1 MPDGTRAQLEV
12 LPTDEAAGFAPTLLY
27 RDTPLHDRVQP
38 YREVLP
44 LEGAAPDLV
53 ILFGVGLG
61 YTAAGA
67 LHLCPKARVVAWEPV
82 PEMAAIARDV
92 LQREWN
98 LGASVVL
105 EEDLADFQARLIEAL
120 RRARSAAVVELSA
133 LAALE
138 PAHAASFRDAVRAAI
153 DATSLAQGAELDHA
167 QLQNIADVAP
177 HLAGARSFAGLA
189 GALGGVPGVAV
200 PTAPDAAALASIRAL
215 HASCCVV
222 ATAEAA
228 PALAAGGA
236 APDVIVVRRAG
247 PPDAAQ
253 WAAAAGAVLALCPES
268 HPDWW
273 TAPCAARLALLHTAT
288 PWLDPQDELGP
299 RATFA
304 WGDELPVILAA
315 LHLGLGPLYVS
326 ALSYGDDARWNLL
339 SAPVRRDMLLRRW
352 AHAASVELRELPPAG
367 APGTHHAAAPGRFTA
382 ALAAGGAPFRGPD
395 LAAATR
401 ALDTLA
407 RDLAHAATLAEP
419 ARSAYV
425 TRRAE
430 SDTFTRALTAP
441 ALAHDGDLFAALDG
455 ARTLLAAFGE
465 PPRPAPPAATNET
478 VRVFIGALPGEEVPA
493 RVLLAAIERHTHAR
507 LAVRFVGPEI
517 VDALGPRA
525 AALPRAYWPFLVPAL
540 CGHEGRALYVE
551 PSVLVQGDVLDAWNA
566 PLGPNVALVPSQGPV
581 SLAVIDAGRAPWD
594 APFLERLLAGQE
606 SPSALLAAGS
616 APGIGA
622 LPEAWQAR
630 DEAPLLASAIRFT
643 CEPWLPWKR
652 DLHPAAWIWEAAFVL
667 AANQDAL
674 SVNEIQR
681 AEAQGHVRA
690 GFAEAAR
697 SLAGATSAVTR

>member
-1 MPDGTRAQLEV
+1 MPEGTRAQLEV

-27 RDTPLHDRVQP
+27 RGTPLHDRVQP

-44 LEGAAPDLV
+44 LEGASPELV

-67 LHLCPKARVVAWEPV
+67 LHLCPAARVLAWEPV
-82 PEMAAIARDV
+82 PEMAAVARDV

-98 LGASVVL
+98 IAASVVL
-105 EEDLADFQARLIEAL
+105 EEDLADFQARLIDAL
-120 RRARSAAVVELSA
+120 RRTRSAAVIELST

-138 PAHAASFRDAVRAAI
+138 PGLAGRFREAVRAAI
-153 DATSLAQGAELDHA
+153 DATSLSAGAPLDA
-167 QLQNIADVAP
+167 PCLQNVADNAP
-177 HLAGARSFAGLA
+177 QLAGARSYTGTA
-189 GALGGVPGVAV
+189 GALAGVPGLAV
-200 PTAPDAAALASIRAL
+200 PAVPGPEALASIRAL
-215 HASCCVV
+215 HGSCCVV
-222 ATAEAA
+222 AAADAA
-228 PALAAGGA
+228 PALAAAGA
-236 APDVIVVRRAG
+236 APDVVVVRNTAA
-247 PPDAAQ
+247 PDAAQ
-253 WAAAAGAVLALCPES
+253 WSAAGGAVLAICPES

-273 TAPCAARLALLHTAT
+273 TVPCAARFVFLHTGT
-288 PWLDPQDELGP
+288 PWLDPQDDLGT

-304 WGDELPVILAA
+304 WGHELPVLLAA
-315 LHLGLGPLYVS
+315 LHAGLGPLYVS
-326 ALSYGDDARWNLL
+326 ELPYGDDVRWNLL

-352 AHAASVELRELPPAG
+352 AQSTSTELRELPPAG
-367 APGTHHAAAPGRFTA
+367 APNPHAAAAPARFA
-382 ALAAGGAPFRGPD
+382 ATLRAAGSPFHGPD
-395 LAAATR
+395 LAAAGR
-401 ALDTLA
+401 ALDVLG

-430 SDTFTRALTAP
+430 SDTFTRALTAT
-441 ALAHDGDLFAALDG
+441 ALAEGGDLCAALDG
-455 ARTLLAAFGE
+455 ARTLLAAFGD
-465 PPRPAPPAATNET
+465 PPRAAAPDAAGET

-493 RVLLAAIERHTHAR
+493 RVLLAAIERHTRAR

-517 VDALGPRA
+517 ADALGPRA
-525 AALPRAYWPFLVPAL
+525 AALPRATWPFLVPAL

-566 PLGPNVALVPSQGPV
+566 PLGRHVALVPAEGPA
-581 SLAVIDAGRAPWD
+581 SIAVIDAGRAPWD
-594 APFLERLLAGQE
+594 AAFLERLFSGRETPA
-606 SPSALLAAGS
+606 ALLAAGS

-667 AANQDAL
+667 AATSGAL
-674 SVNEIQR
+674 GVNEVQR

-690 GFAEAAR
+690 GFAEAAKH
-697 SLAGATSAVTR
+697 LAAAAATVTR